1 MSKLPLL
8 KNRSPYHH
16 SPISQEEMYHRE
28 RAYQEMNEPVTTIA
42 RPVVTYSNELVNRS
56 YDSSLVNAA
65 SQRPYDPG
73 SNGFERLGPTSY

>member
-1 MSKLPLL
+1 
-8 KNRSPYHH
+8 
-16 SPISQEEMYHRE
+16 MYHRE

-56 YDSSLVNAA
+56 YDSSLVNAS

-73 SNGFERLGPTSY
+73 SNGFERF